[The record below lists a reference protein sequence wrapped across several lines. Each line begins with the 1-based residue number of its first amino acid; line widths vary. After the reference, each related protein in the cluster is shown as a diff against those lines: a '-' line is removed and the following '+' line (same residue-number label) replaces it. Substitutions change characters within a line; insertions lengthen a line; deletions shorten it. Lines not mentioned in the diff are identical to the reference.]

1 MSAKRSTIGFFM
13 KEKKEE
19 NEIDNTCKTIIN
31 DSCKNQNE
39 CKEMLVFKMGKKKS
53 SFRYFNRIAMD
64 IDMLTYDIIKQMHC
78 K

>member
-1 MSAKRSTIGFFM
+1 MSAKLDFYER
-13 KEKKEE
+13 KKGRER
-19 NEIDNTCKTIIN
+19 NRQTCKTIIN

-39 CKEMLVFKMGKKKS
+39 CKETLIFKMGKKKS